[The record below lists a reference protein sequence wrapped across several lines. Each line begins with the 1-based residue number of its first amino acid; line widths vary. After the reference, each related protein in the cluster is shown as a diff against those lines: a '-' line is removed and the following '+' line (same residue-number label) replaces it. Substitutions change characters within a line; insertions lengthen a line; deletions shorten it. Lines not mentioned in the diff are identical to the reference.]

1 MTRRPA
7 VLSVVCAVLAVLL
20 LAAGGIFLY
29 LRVQLLSSDH
39 FADRAVSALR
49 HKEVRRAV
57 AERIVTEAIDRGS
70 PDLLTARPILRSAV
84 EVVIATP
91 PFESLVRAAA
101 REAHRVLFDTH
112 KPTVAVDVEDAQK
125 LLIPALKSVDPQLA
139 RELPRQLDPTIA
151 KLDKRA

>member
-1 MTRRPA
+1 MTRGPA

-29 LRVQLLSSDH
+29 LRVELLSADH
-39 FADRAVSALR
+39 FADRAVDALR

-70 PDLLTARPILRSAV
+70 PDLLAARPILHSAV
-84 EVVIATP
+84 EVLIRTE

-101 REAHRVLFDTH
+101 RETHRVLFDTS
-112 KPTVAVDVEDAQK
+112 KPTVAH
-125 LLIPALKSVDPQLA
+125 DPPGGHGGGGG
-139 RELPRQLDPTIA
+139 RPPRGG
-151 KLDKRA
+151 